1 MTVQSTKESSFKYW
15 QVAIIVAMGPIAYT
29 RLIIYAHAALLQSTI
44 RWILGKTPK
53 GVSLLSS
60 CAIGLLRLCM
70 GVRFVSI
77 HQGRNM
83 LTLCNFVVALRYGV
97 ATEKRRA
104 QWAHPVAAP
113 GWKGYWIPYRE
124 AKVQGPIR
132 KAGVEDIGSHCDI
145 VMFFIHGGG
154 MVMGDARMWLPNCM
168 AWIKLLR
175 EKYNIKIGILSVE
188 YTLSPEARWPTA
200 LDECVAAYRFLVERQ
215 GIDPRRIIMSGDSAG
230 ATLCLTTAL
239 KVRDNHPGVPL
250 PAGQIL
256 YSPWVMCHQPM
267 KDEENDY
274 ITTEGG
280 MAFSDAY
287 TQGIANVRTNPYA
300 SPISAPSVAGLPKT
314 LIYIGGAESLRPS
327 IERFVKKA
335 EADGVDVTVEL
346 KEGQAHDYALI
357 EEISSRKI
365 LDEADLVMAKF
376 VAKIRADYISS
387 IPCPTFMADTSHVA
401 RAIIMLIALSSVLLM
416 VVEGAVV
423 DSRHV
428 DVDRTRASQSK
439 ANTAGSEHDNHN
451 VENVVVHVDAW
462 IPLPP
467 IPESM

>member
-188 YTLSPEARWPTA
+188 YT
-200 LDECVAAYRFLVERQ
+200 
-215 GIDPRRIIMSGDSAG
+215 GDSAG

-387 IPCPTFMADTSHVA
+387 VNST
-401 RAIIMLIALSSVLLM
+401 
-416 VVEGAVV
+416 
-423 DSRHV
+423 
-428 DVDRTRASQSK
+428 
-439 ANTAGSEHDNHN
+439 
-451 VENVVVHVDAW
+451 
-462 IPLPP
+462 
-467 IPESM
+467 